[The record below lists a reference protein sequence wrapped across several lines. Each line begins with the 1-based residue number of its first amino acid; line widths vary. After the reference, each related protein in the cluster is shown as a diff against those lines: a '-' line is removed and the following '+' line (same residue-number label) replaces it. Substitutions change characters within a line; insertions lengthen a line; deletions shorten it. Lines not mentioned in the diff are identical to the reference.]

1 MEREEEWGVASPPL
15 FTNIISFSLND
26 FGLGLIL
33 RADMTM
39 FDAGSREEAEKHLR
53 PLNME
58 GLQHHGCRC

>member
-1 MEREEEWGVASPPL
+1 MASPPL

-26 FGLGLIL
+26 FGLGLVL

-39 FDAGSREEAEKHLR
+39 FDAGSGDEEE
-53 PLNME
+53 NME